1 MLIHGTVLALV
12 MAAVLAVVTTTF
24 DRLSTDAV
32 DARLAEDVKEFKSS
46 ALARPPTQTLEGFA
60 SAYLGRQPFEL
71 GTYMVVHVAGYPVQ
85 GNLGSQLL
93 QTDPQVTAWLARPPD
108 IGTFTGLAVGSTRY
122 RLRVSPITVGQETL
136 GTAISF
142 ADLTTGANESWKVA
156 MLTAGEAGAAVLL
169 AVVSTYI
176 VLRRVLGAVAE
187 VTRTAGLITSANPGR
202 RLEERPTND
211 EIGRL
216 VRTFNDMLSRLESA
230 SQAQRQLLSD
240 VSHQIRTPLTV
251 MRGHLEVARRTG
263 LADPAETRETIDLVL
278 DELAHAST
286 LVERVLVLGRSLEPD
301 FIQPEPVDLRSFLDD
316 VATAAQT
323 LAPRRWELRSS
334 PDLVV
339 LIDPEKL
346 RGALLNLVDNAI
358 KATGP
363 EDAIWVGAELGPGGS
378 LSVVVS
384 DTGIGIPVEQHER
397 IFQRF
402 ERGTRADERGSGL
415 GLAIVTAVAEAHGG
429 HVAIESAVGAGCSVR
444 IVLPASRI
452 VTNEPGPESGEP

>member
-1 MLIHGTVLALV
+1 MLIHGVVLVLA
-12 MAAVLAVVTTTF
+12 MAAVLVVVTTTF
-24 DRLSTDAV
+24 DRLSINAV
-32 DARLAEDVKEFKSS
+32 DAGLADDITEFKSA

-71 GTYMVVHVAGYPVQ
+71 GTFMVVRVVGYPAQ
-85 GNLGSQLL
+85 GNPGSQFL
-93 QTDPQVTAWLARPPD
+93 QADPHVTAWLMQPPGS
-108 IGTFTGLAVGSTRY
+108 GTFTDVAVGSKRY
-122 RLRVSPITVGQETL
+122 RLRVSPITLGQGIL

-142 ADLTTGANESWKVA
+142 ADLTTAANESWKVA
-156 MLTAGEAGAAVLL
+156 MLTAGEAGVAALL

-176 VLRRVLGAVAE
+176 VLRRVLGVVAG

-216 VRTFNDMLSRLESA
+216 VHTFNDMLSRLEFA

-240 VSHQIRTPLTV
+240 VSHQMRTPLTV

-263 LADPAETRETIDLVL
+263 LIDPVETRETIDLVL
-278 DELAHAST
+278 DELAHASI
-286 LVERVLVLGRSLEPD
+286 LVDRVLVLGRSLEPD

-316 VATAAQT
+316 ISTAAQT
-323 LAPRRWELRSS
+323 LAPRRWELGSV

-363 EDAIWVGAELGPGGS
+363 EDAIRVGAELGPGGS
-378 LSVVVS
+378 LSVVVA
-384 DTGIGIPVEQHER
+384 DTGNGIPVEQHER

-415 GLAIVTAVAEAHGG
+415 GLAIVRAVAEAHGG
-429 HVAIESAVGAGCSVR
+429 HVAIDSAAGAGCSVR

-452 VTNEPGPESGEP
+452 VPNEPGPESIEL